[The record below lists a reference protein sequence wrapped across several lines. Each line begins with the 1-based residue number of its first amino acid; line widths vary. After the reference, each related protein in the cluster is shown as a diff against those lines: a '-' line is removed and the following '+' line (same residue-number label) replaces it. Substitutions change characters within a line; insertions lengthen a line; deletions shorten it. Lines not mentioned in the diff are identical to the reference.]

1 MRFSFHAIKIP
12 FNLLNDMDNLIYIFK
27 LTFNFKNYLY
37 FKIQIFYKKGGEI
50 VAEVQQISGGAMVGW
65 AIILAIIL
73 LFIPGL
79 VIIFA
84 WISVILMFLGGIG
97 VLMAK

>member
-1 MRFSFHAIKIP
+1 M
-12 FNLLNDMDNLIYIFK
+12 
-27 LTFNFKNYLY
+27 
-37 FKIQIFYKKGGEI
+37 
-50 VAEVQQISGGAMVGW
+50 AEVQQISGGAMVGW